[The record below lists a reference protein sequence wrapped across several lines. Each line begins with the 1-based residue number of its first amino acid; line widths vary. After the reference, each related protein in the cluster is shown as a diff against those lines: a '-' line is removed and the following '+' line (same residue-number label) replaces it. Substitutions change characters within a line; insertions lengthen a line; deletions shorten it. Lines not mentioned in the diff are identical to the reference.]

1 MSNQSIVVNPDVLRD
16 FSVKYYQ
23 SADAWINVANQLQLI
38 LDQFDEEASRYT
50 ETGKPMPVTADT
62 RNILYQHFI
71 NVVKA
76 CQAYSET
83 IKEDAEG
90 IAYLA
95 DAFEENE
102 EVAIAALNS
111 DHPQMRG
118 GVSSLQGI
126 LSDFQIP
133 DTKA

>member
-102 EVAIAALNS
+102 EVAIAVLNS
-111 DHPQMRG
+111 DRPQMRG
-118 GVSSLQGI
+118 GASSLQRI